1 MSRISVLLSG
11 SGRACAAGA
20 AVLLI
25 TVAIANATEKTGPAK
40 IEEIPGSDVKR
51 VILTAKAA
59 ERTGIQTAPLVEEAA
74 PRRIVV
80 RGEVEEDPDGQSL
93 VRVDRDF
100 DADGE
105 DDIGA
110 DDHDDV
116 DEIDDAEILT
126 PSLKESDYD
135 DDDAAA
141 HYLRAERV
149 AVASVNGKST
159 DVLYFRIK
167 SGTQALRPGQRVGV
181 KMTEPGSGAL
191 KKVVPYAA
199 VIYDVHGDTW
209 VYTNPE
215 PLVFVRSRVDIE
227 YFDRDMAVLRDGPEL
242 GTQIVVIGAAELL
255 GAESGVGH

>member
-1 MSRISVLLSG
+1 M
-11 SGRACAAGA
+11 
-20 AVLLI
+20 
-25 TVAIANATEKTGPAK
+25 T
-40 IEEIPGSDVKR
+40 
-51 VILTAKAA
+51 LTAKAA
-59 ERTGIQTAPLVEEAA
+59 ERTGIKTVPLVEEAA

-80 RGEVEEDPDGQSL
+80 RGQIEADSHGVSL

-110 DDHDDV
+110 DDNDDI
-116 DEIDDAEILT
+116 DEIDDVEILT
-126 PSLKESDYD
+126 PSLKESAYD
-135 DDDAAA
+135 DEDDTAA
-141 HYLRAERV
+141 HSLRAERV
-149 AVASVNGKST
+149 AVASADLKSS

-167 SGTQALRPGQRVGV
+167 SGTQALQPGQRVGV
-181 KMTEPGSGAL
+181 KMTEPGSGTP

-242 GTQIVVIGAAELL
+242 GTQIVVVGAAELL